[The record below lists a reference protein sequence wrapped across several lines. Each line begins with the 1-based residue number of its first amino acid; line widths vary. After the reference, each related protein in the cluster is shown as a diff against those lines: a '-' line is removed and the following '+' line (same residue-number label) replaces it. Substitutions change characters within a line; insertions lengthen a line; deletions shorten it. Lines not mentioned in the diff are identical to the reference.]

1 MPTTQDDFQKHV
13 LGLSKEEYADNS
25 YRAHILDLYK
35 MYVASADK
43 ISERRQTANSFFL
56 TLNTTIVGLVG
67 YLNFSRDPKTADPRI
82 FALVA
87 IAGMLV
93 CYMWYSMIR
102 SYKNMNSGKFQV
114 INMIEQLLPIRPY
127 DAEWIALEQ
136 GKNPT
141 RYLEFSQVEKN
152 IPRVFFLLHLVVLL
166 MSIL

>member
-1 MPTTQDDFQKHV
+1 MPTEDDFEQQV
-13 LGLSKEEYADNS
+13 LGLSQQAYGDN
-25 YRAHILDLYK
+25 YRKDVLDLYK

-67 YLNFSRDPKTADPRI
+67 YLNFSRDPKTADPKL

-87 IAGMLV
+87 IAGMLI

-102 SYKNMNSGKFQV
+102 SYKNMNAGKFRV
-114 INMIEQLLPIRPY
+114 INTIEHMLPIRPY
-127 DAEWIALEQ
+127 EAEWIALEQ
-136 GKNPT
+136 GKNPI

-166 MSIL
+166 MSVL

>member
-1 MPTTQDDFQKHV
+1 MSTEEDFQKEV
-13 LGLSKEEYADNS
+13 LGLSQQAYGDR
-25 YRAHILDLYK
+25 YRQDVLDLYK

-56 TLNTTIVGLVG
+56 TLNTTLVGLVG
-67 YLNFSRDPKTADPRI
+67 YLNFSRDPKEANPTI

-87 IAGMLV
+87 MAGMLI

-102 SYKNMNSGKFQV
+102 SYKNMNTGKFKV
-114 INMIEQLLPIRPY
+114 INTIEKMLPIRPY
-127 DAEWIALEQ
+127 EAEWVALEQ
-136 GKNPT
+136 GKNPR

-152 IPRVFFLLHLVVLL
+152 IPRVFFLLHLIVLL